1 MVGLPAAVSAVAG
14 GQARGGRRGG
24 AVRPAS
30 ASMSYECWAYKGG
43 SPYKMVHVLADNNA
57 EAVSKA
63 AAKFSNL
70 GASGLPVKCK

>member
-1 MVGLPAAVSAVAG
+1 MKKRLLLISVLALAGVAAAV
-14 GQARGGRRGG
+14 GG